1 MGSRSVNEIKGDRKE
16 SKCYTKHWDPRIP
29 TWNHWPVP
37 NLRQYSRIWPASF
50 ALQEDWSPVKWHI
63 KRFLTCQSGQSPSP
77 AHTRGSPRQQTSLT
91 TPGTLQAVSTELV
104 LLSSAAASKP
114 GLAKV
119 LCPLQGL
126 EESFLWAPPAKGS
139 CFAVP
144 LLLFKHFSFL
154 SSCFVLC
161 YPRRTFCIL
170 RAATLAS
177 SSESDSLWEVEL
189 WEAELQG
196 EEHSGEHR

>member
-1 MGSRSVNEIKGDRKE
+1 MHTHVASLARSWFTTVFKD
-16 SKCYTKHWDPRIP
+16 
-29 TWNHWPVP
+29 
-37 NLRQYSRIWPASF
+37 LASLLCS
-50 ALQEDWSPVKWHI
+50 AGWLKSCEVSHI
-63 KRFLTCQSGQSPSP
+63 KRFLTCRSGQSPSP
-77 AHTRGSPRQQTSLT
+77 ARTRGSPRQQTSLT

-104 LLSSAAASKP
+104 LLSSAAASKVR
-114 GLAKV
+114 LAKV

-126 EESFLWAPPAKGS
+126 EESFLWAPPAEGS

-144 LLLFKHFSFL
+144 LLLFEHFSFR